1 MCDYVKM
8 TNKGKNSSNMC
19 DKENINLLFNEIN
32 IYTLFSF
39 NKFKET
45 YLMKDNKNIEF
56 DQLSFNKF
64 EKIILKRNVF
74 YLNLDIIKKYL
85 SDNGE
90 NSYTF
95 VYDKSLLEDIDI
107 FYNDYIEDQYY
118 WVSSEYKSEYLDYDK
133 FRSNYISKNL
143 EKKYYSR
150 NDLASVVLFIEKIE
164 TVSIVLNLNKN

>member
-1 MCDYVKM
+1 M
-8 TNKGKNSSNMC
+8 TNKGENSSNMC
-19 DKENINLLFNEIN
+19 DKDHINLSFNEMN

-56 DQLSFNKF
+56 DQLSFNRL
-64 EKIILKRNVF
+64 EKNILERNVF

-85 SDNGE
+85 FNNGE

-95 VYDKSLLEDIDI
+95 VYDKSSLEDIDI
-107 FYNDYIEDQYY
+107 FYNNYIQDQHY
-118 WVSSEYKSEYLDYDK
+118 WVFSEHKSEYLDYDK
-133 FRSNYISKNL
+133 FRSNYISKNF

-150 NDLASVVLFIEKIE
+150 NDLASFMLFIEKNE
-164 TVSIVLNLNKN
+164 TLNIVLNLNKN